1 MIHSPRFSIESE
13 PASEPESESTSEPA
27 VSNAAPD
34 NQVENDEHGF
44 PSTTMIHSPRFS
56 IESKPASKTAVTK
69 DAPDNQVEKEEDD
82 EAQIHHVARVTFEG
96 DRSKGQLSF
105 TTGSKVEAHS
115 NQRGPWWLGRCCG
128 RTGWFPASAVVPASE
143 FLRSPVNRPS
153 SNIADEDENDVAQL
167 SGDEL
172 NAVYDLIR
180 NPSESEDES
189 SPAKSRWLGSAD
201 KSNAAQPSRDY
212 SPPPSRFD
220 PSEMAGLS
228 ERLYDSHDDDS
239 HSNKNEIVGRSPPP
253 TSYGEIASESKSV
266 EVLHH
271 PEETDETLSKDKPPK
286 AQSQSAEISKVG
298 ENVSKGNAAKYSP
311 SEANAAKTKPKLGWR
326 ATKDPNSG
334 LIYYYHAGTRETTW
348 KKPPGFVPAQAQA
361 KGTPRSERR
370 PTTKNQD
377 RPKVV
382 RARGMMGLLSKM
394 KRTKPEAETNV
405 RAQKSPDVPIRNV
418 RVPIEAIDSD
428 KEGEVADKIDYPQ
441 AAKPKAQTIRQ
452 AEKEPVH
459 EPAVKLAAEAESP
472 QKDFWSTLDDDE
484 SSAASDES
492 EHSEMS
498 EGTQTSLFSK
508 HMLKTKVGRWAEKI
522 TEKLNSPP
530 STPHETLDE
539 GTEQP
544 QHTPESSAQHV
555 QLKEKSSTSATS
567 NNEPPTKKEVAKAQ
581 PQSEEPIKKEMA
593 KTQTLSEDPTKEEV
607 IKTQIQSEEAQEMD
621 EDEDEPLTT
630 EEKRTAQIGS
640 DGDASETDHAVPN
653 EAITEDEKKAREE
666 ESKIEE
672 IPSPEDATNDI
683 NRKKTRWRSATCP
696 ATGQTYYYIKGTQK
710 VTWKKPSDL

>member
-530 STPHETLDE
+530 STPYETLGE
-539 GTEQP
+539 GTERP
-544 QHTPESSAQHV
+544 QDTPESSAQHV
-555 QLKEKSSTSATS
+555 QLKEKSFTSAAS
-567 NNEPPTKKEVAKAQ
+567 NDER
-581 PQSEEPIKKEMA
+581 
-593 KTQTLSEDPTKEEV
+593 PTKEEV
-607 IKTQIQSEEAQEMD
+607 AKTQIQSEDAQVID
-621 EDEDEPLTT
+621 EDENEPLTT

-666 ESKIEE
+666 ESKTEE
-672 IPSPEDATNDI
+672 ILSLDDATKDV
-683 NRKKTRWRSATCP
+683 NRKKTQWPQWRSAIDA
-696 ATGQTYYYIKGTQK
+696 ATGRTYYYVKGSQK
-710 VTWKKPSDL
+710 VTWEKPSDL

>member
-1 MIHSPRFSIESE
+1 MIHSPRFPIESEPASDPESESTSEPAVSNATSDNDEHDFPSTTMIHSPRFSIESE

-27 VSNAAPD
+27 VSNA
-34 NQVENDEHGF
+34 
-44 PSTTMIHSPRFS
+44 
-56 IESKPASKTAVTK
+56 
-69 DAPDNQVEKEEDD
+69 APDNQVEKEEDD

-348 KKPPGFVPAQAQA
+348 KKPPGFVPAQAPA
-361 KGTPRSERR
+361 KGTPRSARR
-370 PTTKNQD
+370 PATKNQD
-377 RPKVV
+377 KPKVV
-382 RARGMMGLLSKM
+382 GARGIMGFLSKM
-394 KRTKPEAETNV
+394 KKTKPEAETNL

-530 STPHETLDE
+530 STPYETLGE
-539 GTEQP
+539 GTERP
-544 QHTPESSAQHV
+544 QDTPESSAQHV
-555 QLKEKSSTSATS
+555 QLKEKSFTSAAS
-567 NNEPPTKKEVAKAQ
+567 NDER
-581 PQSEEPIKKEMA
+581 
-593 KTQTLSEDPTKEEV
+593 PTKEEV
-607 IKTQIQSEEAQEMD
+607 AKTQIQSEDAQVID
-621 EDEDEPLTT
+621 EDENEPLTT

-666 ESKIEE
+666 ESKTEE
-672 IPSPEDATNDI
+672 ILSLDDATKDV
-683 NRKKTRWRSATCP
+683 NRKKTQWPQWRSAIDA
-696 ATGQTYYYIKGTQK
+696 ATGRTYYYVKGSQK
-710 VTWKKPSDL
+710 VTWEKPSDL